1 VRFDEWTSLPA
12 MFFEQAQ
19 AGGDKPF
26 MWAKHE
32 GQYQPLSW
40 REIANQVR
48 HLAAGLGALGMEGG
62 DRVVLVSEN
71 RPEWGVA
78 DIAIMSAGGITV
90 PAYTTNTTRDH
101 RHILSD
107 SGAKGVIVSTRALAQ
122 QLLPAV
128 QECRTVEF
136 IIALDDVAA
145 GAFDTPIHSW
155 VDVLAQG
162 EAASA
167 DIDGS
172 VASLRRT
179 DVACLIYTSGTG
191 GNPKGVML
199 RHESVMLNCKGACA
213 LLQKLG
219 IGNDIFLSFLPLS
232 HAYEHTAG
240 LFFPISIDAQI
251 YYAESVEKLS
261 ENLLEARPTV
271 MISVPRL
278 YDVLRARILSAVNQ
292 RGGLKAHLF
301 RKAVALGTREH
312 EHPGSLN
319 PAYRVLNR
327 LLDRLVRRKVQQ
339 RFGGRLKAM
348 ISGGA
353 ALNPEVGMFFTA
365 LGVRLLQGYGQTEA
379 GPVISCNE
387 PDSVNLNTVG
397 PPLLGV
403 DLKIADDGEILVSG
417 PLVMEGYWN
426 DSDGTAAALRDGWLH
441 TGDIGR
447 IDDAGRIRI
456 TDRKKDIIVLSGG
469 DNLSP
474 QRVEGMLT
482 LQPEIAQAMVIGDS
496 KRHLAALIVPDDDFI
511 KVWCETHGKAASL
524 DALHNDPAFVKSL
537 SACVDRANIDLS
549 PIERVKKFLVA
560 RDAFTVN
567 NQQMT
572 PTLKVRRHKVAD
584 IYGEDLNALY

>member
-1 VRFDEWTSLPA
+1 MRYDEWTSLPA

-19 AGGDKPF
+19 TGDDRPF
-26 MWAKHE
+26 MWAKHN
-32 GQYQPLSW
+32 GQYQALSW
-40 REIANQVR
+40 RETATQVR
-48 HLAAGLGALGMEGG
+48 HLAAGLRALGMERG

-71 RPEWGVA
+71 RPEWGIA

-107 SGAKGVIVSTRALAQ
+107 SGARGVIVSTRALAQ

-128 QECRTVEF
+128 QECRAVEF
-136 IIALDDVAA
+136 VIALGDVAS

-155 VDVLAQG
+155 FDVLAQG
-162 EAASA
+162 EAASD
-167 DIDGS
+167 DIDDI
-172 VASLRRT
+172 VASLSRT

-199 RHESVMLNCKGACA
+199 RHESLMLNCKGACA

-301 RKAVALGTREH
+301 LKAVALGTREH

-353 ALNPEVGMFFTA
+353 ALNPEVGTFFTA

-387 PDSVNLNTVG
+387 PDSVNLNSVG

-403 DLKIADDGEILVSG
+403 DLKLADDGEILVSG

-426 DSDGTAAALRDGWLH
+426 DPDATAAALRDGWLH

-496 KRHLAALIVPDDDFI
+496 KPHLAALIVPDNDFI
-511 KVWCETHGKAASL
+511 NAWCETHGKAASL

-537 SACVDRANIDLS
+537 SACVDRTNIDLS

-560 RDAFTVN
+560 RDAFTVS

-572 PTLKVRRHKVAD
+572 PTLKVRRHKVAE